1 MIHWHALLHLLG
13 YLKTTAHYKLT
24 FRPPPPGV
32 SPEDWVKP
40 IGYVDADYAAC
51 KDTRK
56 STSGYVFTMAGTP
69 VSWSSKRQATVALST
84 TEAEYISL
92 SWASQQSRWMHSWYE
107 EIGFPQTEPGIL
119 KGDNLGSVHLT
130 KNTKE
135 HHKVKHID
143 IHYHYLRELAT
154 EGKIEVQPIRGS
166 KNPADIFTKPLPN
179 ETFKGHLETLGM
191 TF

>member
-1 MIHWHALLHLLG
+1 
-13 YLKTTAHYKLT
+13 
-24 FRPPPPGV
+24 
-32 SPEDWVKP
+32 
-40 IGYVDADYAAC
+40 
-51 KDTRK
+51 
-56 STSGYVFTMAGTP
+56 
-69 VSWSSKRQATVALST
+69 
-84 TEAEYISL
+84 
-92 SWASQQSRWMHSWYE
+92 MHSWCE

-143 IHYHYLRELAT
+143 IRYHYLRELAT

-166 KNPADIFTKPLPN
+166 ENPADIFTKPLPK